1 MIVGVCR
8 ITLQLE
14 DCHSDKDKRSVLR
27 RIKDRVHQK
36 WNCAIAEVGDGD
48 SWDTAQLG
56 FVVLSNQRGYTQS
69 QVQKI
74 LQFIDD
80 LAFARVSE
88 VEESVLF
95 ERVRIGRHA
104 KIRRCI
110 IDKDVEIPAG
120 MSIGFDPDEDRSQ
133 ALAAARPRADRVSV
147 GLAGVRIDRQS
158 QRSQQSQQTGQRG
171 ALTVRRAVGSSAG
184 GSVVCARTSSCWSR
198 CGVAE
203 SPTEVSRVAILLRD
217 LCRRAVAAV
226 FVVCLCPG
234 LWRSCPAAAAR

>member
-80 LAFARVSE
+80 LAFARITDDE
-88 VEESVLF
+88 QDFIDYGDGAVE
-95 ERVRIGRHA
+95 
-104 KIRRCI
+104 
-110 IDKDVEIPAG
+110 D
-120 MSIGFDPDEDRSQ
+120 
-133 ALAAARPRADRVSV
+133 
-147 GLAGVRIDRQS
+147 
-158 QRSQQSQQTGQRG
+158 
-171 ALTVRRAVGSSAG
+171 
-184 GSVVCARTSSCWSR
+184 
-198 CGVAE
+198 
-203 SPTEVSRVAILLRD
+203 VSRGSYEHWEPADSTPTKSAAKLLPPRVLEPAEYPWD
-217 LCRRAVAAV
+217 SPESAAPDSPKDSKDSKDPNK
-226 FVVCLCPG
+226 PG
-234 LWRSCPAAAAR
+234 NAEP